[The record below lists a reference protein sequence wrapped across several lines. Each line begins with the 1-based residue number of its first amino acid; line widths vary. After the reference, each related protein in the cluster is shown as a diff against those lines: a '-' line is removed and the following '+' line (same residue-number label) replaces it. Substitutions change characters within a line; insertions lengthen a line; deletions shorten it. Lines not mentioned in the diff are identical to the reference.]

1 MHQVGTAHKAR
12 RSGQRPAGWAT
23 EQDGA
28 AASKADILAHT
39 TFLQFRRLTGGSER
53 LQEAPEAQA
62 AMALAALPPAPLPR
76 CTVAHSRPRAP
87 LRLHARRRA
96 AQLRVAAVAGG
107 SAPPVTLQLA
117 AGTQVAMPTS
127 TLVLGSA
134 AEADLQ
140 LEGSG
145 VAAQHARLGAV
156 GESLDCDAVEQKPG
170 AWVQRTCR
178 LPLSEAY
185 VTSCPTRPAVQSG
198 RVAACSAPP
207 CPPIQTFCWHPQTAG
222 WTEWSC
228 GRGSPIWWPPDPSW
242 RWARRTTAS
251 PFPSRRAAAA
261 PWPKC

>member
-1 MHQVGTAHKAR
+1 M
-12 RSGQRPAGWAT
+12 
-23 EQDGA
+23 
-28 AASKADILAHT
+28 ADVLAHT
-39 TFLQFRRLTGGSER
+39 TFLQFHRLIGGSER
-53 LQEAPEAQA
+53 LQETPETQA
-62 AMALAALPPAPLPR
+62 AMALAAVPPAPLPR

-87 LRLHARRRA
+87 GRLHARRRA
-96 AQLRVAAVAGG
+96 AQLRVAAAAGG

-127 TLVLGSA
+127 ILVLGSA

-156 GESLDCDAVEQKPG
+156 GASLACDAE
-170 AWVQRTCR
+170 ARCR
-178 LPLSEAY
+178 APYLAGSAEEHTRLSETQ
-185 VTSCPTRPAVQSG
+185 VTSCPVPSTVQSG
-198 RVAACSAPP
+198 RAAACSAPP
-207 CPPIQTFCWHPQTAG
+207 CPPIQTCCWRPQTAG

-228 GRGSPIWWPPDPSW
+228 GRGSPIWWPRGPGW

-251 PFPSRRAAAA
+251 LFRSRRAAAA